1 MGKTAV
7 ILVLGVI
14 LLILAG
20 INFSG
25 NISSI
30 HWYHRRKVTPEDAPK
45 YSRAMG
51 IGTGIIGLCA
61 IVTAALEAAT
71 KQNMDAVII
80 GGCVVG
86 LGVMLYA
93 QIKYNHGLF

>member
-20 INFSG
+20 MNFSG
-25 NISSI
+25 SISSI
-30 HWYHRRKVTPEDAPK
+30 HWYHRQKVTADDAPK
-45 YSRAMG
+45 YGRAMG

-61 IVTAALEAAT
+61 IVTAALEAVT
-71 KQNMDAVII
+71 DWNLDAVII

-93 QIKYNHGLF
+93 QVKYNHGLF

>member
-7 ILVLGVI
+7 ILALGVV

-20 INFSG
+20 MNFSG

-30 HWYHRRKVTPEDAPK
+30 HWYHRRKVTAEDAPK
-45 YSRAMG
+45 YGRAMG
-51 IGTGIIGLCA
+51 VGTGIIGLCA

-71 KQNMDAVII
+71 SRNLDAVII

-93 QIKYNHGLF
+93 QIKYNHGPF

>member
-1 MGKTAV
+1 MGKTV
-7 ILVLGVI
+7 VVLVLGVI
-14 LLILAG
+14 LLILSG
-20 INFSG
+20 VNFSG
-25 NISSI
+25 NISSL

-45 YSRAMG
+45 YGRAMG
-51 IGTGIIGLCA
+51 VGTGIIGLCA
-61 IVTAALEAAT
+61 IVTAALEAVT
-71 KQNMDAVII
+71 SRNMDAVII

>member
-1 MGKTAV
+1 MGKTVV
-7 ILVLGVI
+7 ILVLGGI
-14 LLILAG
+14 LMILAG

-30 HWYHRRKVTPEDAPK
+30 HWYHRRKVTPEDVPK
-45 YSRAMG
+45 YGRTMG

-61 IVTAALEAAT
+61 IVTAALEAVT
-71 KQNMDAVII
+71 SRNMDAII
-80 GGCVVG
+80 IAGCVVG